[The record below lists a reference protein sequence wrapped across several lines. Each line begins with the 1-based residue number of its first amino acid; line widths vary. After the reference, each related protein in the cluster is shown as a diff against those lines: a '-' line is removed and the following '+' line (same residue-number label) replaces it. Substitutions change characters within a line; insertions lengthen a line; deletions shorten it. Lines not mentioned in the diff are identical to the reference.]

1 MGPHSDHLV
10 GRQDVLDHGLED
22 RLRVNI
28 ADMRDEHGLRYLVQ
42 GQDIIF
48 NLAGQVS
55 HTDSMVDPYTD
66 LEINARSQLS
76 LLEAC
81 RHGNPAAKVVF
92 ASTRQI
98 YGRPEYL
105 PVDERHPL
113 QPVDINGINKL
124 AGEWY
129 HMVYHQVYG
138 LRTVSLR
145 LTNTYGP
152 RMRIRDA
159 RQTFIGWWFRQ
170 LLEGQTL
177 SIFGVGLQVR
187 DFNYIDDVI
196 EALLMVAF
204 HEAADGQIYNLGS
217 DDPINLLNL
226 ARLMIEVNGGGQFDL
241 RPFPDERKRIDI
253 GDYYGD
259 YRRIRG
265 HIERVV
271 PGFDNFEQR
280 IATPGGFALP
290 NGPRDAR
297 EFATADGK
305 AHFVPAGCD
314 GLAHQCRVCQQA
326 VGADEAIGQCDAG
339 GEPVRVRGAGGVL
352 RREAEEAQD
361 AQLVFLDAGGGRSDK
376 HDSFPQDVRVTPDM
390 VMDFSGRIAVQRIDG
405 EVPAQR
411 IRLPVIGEG
420 HDSAPPI
427 GLHVMAQRGDF
438 VRRVINHRSH
448 RAMLNAGGMNRNA
461 GRLESRHH
469 ILRRQ
474 RGCNVDV
481 ANGLAQQRIA
491 HRASGHARLSA
502 SRGHQRKNLLQAW
515 LFQPAGTGE

>member
-1 MGPHSDHLV
+1 MPTVPTEHNAYFRDKHVLITGGLGFIGSNLAHRLV
-10 GRQDVLDHGLED
+10 ALGAEVLILDSLIPEYGGNVFNIHGLED

-113 QPVDINGINKL
+113 QPADVNGINKL

-177 SIFGVGLQVR
+177 SIFGDGLQVR

-204 HEAADGQIYNLGS
+204 YEAADGQIYNLGS

-226 ARLMIEVNGGGQFDL
+226 ARLMIEVNGGGQYDL
-241 RPFPDERKRIDI
+241 RPFPDDRKRIDI
-253 GDYYGD
+253 GDFYGD
-259 YRRIRG
+259 YRRIRSKLG
-265 HIERVV
+265 WRPLV
-271 PGFDNFEQR
+271 GLR
-280 IATPGGFALP
+280 
-290 NGPRDAR
+290 
-297 EFATADGK
+297 
-305 AHFVPAGCD
+305 D
-314 GLAHQCRVCQQA
+314 GLTR
-326 VGADEAIGQCDAG
+326 
-339 GEPVRVRGAGGVL
+339 
-352 RREAEEAQD
+352 
-361 AQLVFLDAGGGRSDK
+361 
-376 HDSFPQDVRVTPDM
+376 T
-390 VMDFSGRIAVQRIDG
+390 MDYF
-405 EVPAQR
+405 
-411 IRLPVIGEG
+411 
-420 HDSAPPI
+420 
-427 GLHVMAQRGDF
+427 
-438 VRRVINHRSH
+438 
-448 RAMLNAGGMNRNA
+448 RAN
-461 GRLESRHH
+461 LEHY
-469 ILRRQ
+469 
-474 RGCNVDV
+474 V
-481 ANGLAQQRIA
+481 
-491 HRASGHARLSA
+491 
-502 SRGHQRKNLLQAW
+502 
-515 LFQPAGTGE
+515 

>member
-1 MGPHSDHLV
+1 MPTVPTDHIAFFRDKRVLITGGLGFIGSNLAYRLV
-10 GRQDVLDHGLED
+10 ALGADVLLVDSLIPEYGGNIYNVHGLED

-42 GQDIIF
+42 GQDVIF

-55 HTDSMVDPYTD
+55 HTDSMTDPYTD

-113 QPVDINGINKL
+113 QPADVNGINKL

-170 LLEGQTL
+170 LLEGKTL
-177 SIFGVGLQVR
+177 TIFGDGLQVR
-187 DFNYIDDVI
+187 DFNYVDDVI
-196 EALLMVAF
+196 EALLMVAA
-204 HEAADGQIYNLGS
+204 HEVADGQIYNLGS

-226 ARLMIEVNGGGQFDL
+226 ARLLIEVNGGGDFEL
-241 RPFPDERKRIDI
+241 LPFPADRKRIDI

-259 YRRIRG
+259 YRRIRSKLG
-265 HIERVV
+265 WRPLV
-271 PGFDNFEQR
+271 G
-280 IATPGGFALP
+280 L
-290 NGPRDAR
+290 RDGMTR
-297 EFATADGK
+297 T
-305 AHFVPAGCD
+305 
-314 GLAHQCRVCQQA
+314 
-326 VGADEAIGQCDAG
+326 
-339 GEPVRVRGAGGVL
+339 
-352 RREAEEAQD
+352 
-361 AQLVFLDAGGGRSDK
+361 
-376 HDSFPQDVRVTPDM
+376 
-390 VMDFSGRIAVQRIDG
+390 MDYF
-405 EVPAQR
+405 
-411 IRLPVIGEG
+411 
-420 HDSAPPI
+420 
-427 GLHVMAQRGDF
+427 
-438 VRRVINHRSH
+438 
-448 RAMLNAGGMNRNA
+448 RAN
-461 GRLESRHH
+461 LEHY
-469 ILRRQ
+469 L
-474 RGCNVDV
+474 
-481 ANGLAQQRIA
+481 
-491 HRASGHARLSA
+491 
-502 SRGHQRKNLLQAW
+502 
-515 LFQPAGTGE
+515 

>member
-1 MGPHSDHLV
+1 MPTVPTEHNATFRGKHVLITGGLGFIGSNLAHRLV
-10 GRQDVLDHGLED
+10 ALGAEVLILDSLIPEYGGNVFNIHGLED

-42 GQDIIF
+42 GQDVIF

-55 HTDSMVDPYTD
+55 HTDSMIDPYTD

-113 QPVDINGINKL
+113 QPADVNGINKL

-129 HMVYHQVYG
+129 HIVYHQVYG

-177 SIFGVGLQVR
+177 SIFGDGLQVR

-259 YRRIRG
+259 YRRIRSKLG
-265 HIERVV
+265 WRPLV
-271 PGFDNFEQR
+271 GLR
-280 IATPGGFALP
+280 
-290 NGPRDAR
+290 
-297 EFATADGK
+297 
-305 AHFVPAGCD
+305 D
-314 GLAHQCRVCQQA
+314 GLTRTVDYFRAN
-326 VGADEAIGQCDAG
+326 
-339 GEPVRVRGAGGVL
+339 
-352 RREAEEAQD
+352 
-361 AQLVFLDAGGGRSDK
+361 LD
-376 HDSFPQDVRVTPDM
+376 HYV
-390 VMDFSGRIAVQRIDG
+390 
-405 EVPAQR
+405 
-411 IRLPVIGEG
+411 
-420 HDSAPPI
+420 
-427 GLHVMAQRGDF
+427 
-438 VRRVINHRSH
+438 
-448 RAMLNAGGMNRNA
+448 
-461 GRLESRHH
+461 
-469 ILRRQ
+469 
-474 RGCNVDV
+474 
-481 ANGLAQQRIA
+481 
-491 HRASGHARLSA
+491 
-502 SRGHQRKNLLQAW
+502 
-515 LFQPAGTGE
+515 

>member
-1 MGPHSDHLV
+1 MPTVPTEHNAYFRGKHVLITGGLGFIGSNLAHRLV
-10 GRQDVLDHGLED
+10 ALGAEVLILDSLIPEYGGTVFNIHGLED

-42 GQDIIF
+42 GQDVIF

-55 HTDSMVDPYTD
+55 HTDSMTDPYTD

-113 QPVDINGINKL
+113 QPADVNGINKL

-129 HMVYHQVYG
+129 HIVYHQVYG

-177 SIFGVGLQVR
+177 NIFGDGLQVR

-204 HEAADGQIYNLGS
+204 HEVADGQIYNLGS

-253 GDYYGD
+253 GDFYGD
-259 YRRIRG
+259 YRRIRSKLG
-265 HIERVV
+265 WRPLV
-271 PGFDNFEQR
+271 GLR
-280 IATPGGFALP
+280 
-290 NGPRDAR
+290 
-297 EFATADGK
+297 
-305 AHFVPAGCD
+305 D
-314 GLAHQCRVCQQA
+314 GLTRTMDYFRAN
-326 VGADEAIGQCDAG
+326 
-339 GEPVRVRGAGGVL
+339 
-352 RREAEEAQD
+352 
-361 AQLVFLDAGGGRSDK
+361 LD
-376 HDSFPQDVRVTPDM
+376 HYV
-390 VMDFSGRIAVQRIDG
+390 
-405 EVPAQR
+405 
-411 IRLPVIGEG
+411 
-420 HDSAPPI
+420 
-427 GLHVMAQRGDF
+427 
-438 VRRVINHRSH
+438 
-448 RAMLNAGGMNRNA
+448 
-461 GRLESRHH
+461 
-469 ILRRQ
+469 
-474 RGCNVDV
+474 
-481 ANGLAQQRIA
+481 
-491 HRASGHARLSA
+491 
-502 SRGHQRKNLLQAW
+502 
-515 LFQPAGTGE
+515 

>member
-1 MGPHSDHLV
+1 MPTVPTEHNAYFRDKHVLITGGLGFIGSNLAHRLV
-10 GRQDVLDHGLED
+10 ALGAEVLIVDSLIPEYGGNVFNIHGLED

-113 QPVDINGINKL
+113 QPADVNGINKL

-177 SIFGVGLQVR
+177 SIFGDGLQVR

-204 HEAADGQIYNLGS
+204 YEAADGQIYNLGS

-226 ARLMIEVNGGGQFDL
+226 ARLMIEVNGGGQYDL
-241 RPFPDERKRIDI
+241 RPFPDDRKRIDI
-253 GDYYGD
+253 GDFYGD
-259 YRRIRG
+259 YRRIRSKLG
-265 HIERVV
+265 WRPLV
-271 PGFDNFEQR
+271 GLR
-280 IATPGGFALP
+280 
-290 NGPRDAR
+290 
-297 EFATADGK
+297 
-305 AHFVPAGCD
+305 D
-314 GLAHQCRVCQQA
+314 GLTR
-326 VGADEAIGQCDAG
+326 
-339 GEPVRVRGAGGVL
+339 
-352 RREAEEAQD
+352 
-361 AQLVFLDAGGGRSDK
+361 
-376 HDSFPQDVRVTPDM
+376 T
-390 VMDFSGRIAVQRIDG
+390 MDYF
-405 EVPAQR
+405 
-411 IRLPVIGEG
+411 
-420 HDSAPPI
+420 
-427 GLHVMAQRGDF
+427 
-438 VRRVINHRSH
+438 
-448 RAMLNAGGMNRNA
+448 RAN
-461 GRLESRHH
+461 LEHY
-469 ILRRQ
+469 
-474 RGCNVDV
+474 V
-481 ANGLAQQRIA
+481 
-491 HRASGHARLSA
+491 
-502 SRGHQRKNLLQAW
+502 
-515 LFQPAGTGE
+515 

>member
-1 MGPHSDHLV
+1 MPTVPTEHNAYFRDKHVLITGGLGFIGSNLAHRLV
-10 GRQDVLDHGLED
+10 ALGAEVLILDSLIPEYGGNVFNIHGLED

-177 SIFGVGLQVR
+177 SIFGDGLQVR

-204 HEAADGQIYNLGS
+204 YEAADGQIYNLGS

-226 ARLMIEVNGGGQFDL
+226 ARLMIEVNGGGQYDL
-241 RPFPDERKRIDI
+241 RPFPDDRKRIDI
-253 GDYYGD
+253 GDFYGD
-259 YRRIRG
+259 YRRIRSKLG
-265 HIERVV
+265 WRPLV
-271 PGFDNFEQR
+271 GLR
-280 IATPGGFALP
+280 
-290 NGPRDAR
+290 
-297 EFATADGK
+297 
-305 AHFVPAGCD
+305 D
-314 GLAHQCRVCQQA
+314 GLTRTMDYFRAN
-326 VGADEAIGQCDAG
+326 
-339 GEPVRVRGAGGVL
+339 
-352 RREAEEAQD
+352 
-361 AQLVFLDAGGGRSDK
+361 LD
-376 HDSFPQDVRVTPDM
+376 HYV
-390 VMDFSGRIAVQRIDG
+390 
-405 EVPAQR
+405 
-411 IRLPVIGEG
+411 
-420 HDSAPPI
+420 
-427 GLHVMAQRGDF
+427 
-438 VRRVINHRSH
+438 
-448 RAMLNAGGMNRNA
+448 
-461 GRLESRHH
+461 
-469 ILRRQ
+469 
-474 RGCNVDV
+474 
-481 ANGLAQQRIA
+481 
-491 HRASGHARLSA
+491 
-502 SRGHQRKNLLQAW
+502 
-515 LFQPAGTGE
+515 

>member
-1 MGPHSDHLV
+1 MPTVPTDHHAFFRDKHVLITGGLGFIGSNLAHRLV
-10 GRQDVLDHGLED
+10 SLGADVLIVDSLIPEYGGNVFNVHGLEEQ
-22 RLRVNI
+22 LRVNI
-28 ADMRDEHGLRYLVQ
+28 ADVRDEHGLRYLVQ
-42 GQDIIF
+42 GQDVIF

-55 HTDSMVDPYTD
+55 HTDSMIDPYTD

-113 QPVDINGINKL
+113 QPADVNGINKL

-129 HMVYHQVYG
+129 HIVYHQVYG

-177 SIFGVGLQVR
+177 SIFGDGLQVR

-226 ARLMIEVNGGGQFDL
+226 ARLMIEVNGGGQYEL
-241 RPFPDERKRIDI
+241 RPFPDDRKRIDI

-259 YRRIRG
+259 YRRIRSKLG
-265 HIERVV
+265 WRPLV
-271 PGFDNFEQR
+271 GLR
-280 IATPGGFALP
+280 
-290 NGPRDAR
+290 
-297 EFATADGK
+297 
-305 AHFVPAGCD
+305 D
-314 GLAHQCRVCQQA
+314 GLTRTV
-326 VGADEAIGQCDAG
+326 DY
-339 GEPVRVRGAGGVL
+339 
-352 RREAEEAQD
+352 
-361 AQLVFLDAGGGRSDK
+361 F
-376 HDSFPQDVRVTPDM
+376 
-390 VMDFSGRIAVQRIDG
+390 
-405 EVPAQR
+405 
-411 IRLPVIGEG
+411 
-420 HDSAPPI
+420 
-427 GLHVMAQRGDF
+427 
-438 VRRVINHRSH
+438 
-448 RAMLNAGGMNRNA
+448 RA
-461 GRLESRHH
+461 
-469 ILRRQ
+469 
-474 RGCNVDV
+474 
-481 ANGLAQQRIA
+481 
-491 HRASGHARLSA
+491 
-502 SRGHQRKNLLQAW
+502 NLYHYV
-515 LFQPAGTGE
+515 

>member
-1 MGPHSDHLV
+1 MPTVPTEHNAYFRDKHVLITGGLGFIGSNLAHRLV
-10 GRQDVLDHGLED
+10 ALGAEVLILDSLIPEYGGNVFNIHGLED

-177 SIFGVGLQVR
+177 SIFGDGLQVR

-204 HEAADGQIYNLGS
+204 YEAADGQIYNLGS

-226 ARLMIEVNGGGQFDL
+226 ARLMIEVNGDGQYDL
-241 RPFPDERKRIDI
+241 RPFPDDRKRIDI
-253 GDYYGD
+253 GDFYGD
-259 YRRIRG
+259 YRRIRSKLG
-265 HIERVV
+265 WRPLV
-271 PGFDNFEQR
+271 GLR
-280 IATPGGFALP
+280 
-290 NGPRDAR
+290 
-297 EFATADGK
+297 
-305 AHFVPAGCD
+305 D
-314 GLAHQCRVCQQA
+314 GLTRTMDYFRAN
-326 VGADEAIGQCDAG
+326 
-339 GEPVRVRGAGGVL
+339 
-352 RREAEEAQD
+352 
-361 AQLVFLDAGGGRSDK
+361 LD
-376 HDSFPQDVRVTPDM
+376 HYV
-390 VMDFSGRIAVQRIDG
+390 
-405 EVPAQR
+405 
-411 IRLPVIGEG
+411 
-420 HDSAPPI
+420 
-427 GLHVMAQRGDF
+427 
-438 VRRVINHRSH
+438 
-448 RAMLNAGGMNRNA
+448 
-461 GRLESRHH
+461 
-469 ILRRQ
+469 
-474 RGCNVDV
+474 
-481 ANGLAQQRIA
+481 
-491 HRASGHARLSA
+491 
-502 SRGHQRKNLLQAW
+502 
-515 LFQPAGTGE
+515 

>member
-1 MGPHSDHLV
+1 MPTVPTEHNATFRGKHVLITGGLGFIGSNLAHRLV
-10 GRQDVLDHGLED
+10 ALGAEVLILDSLIPEYGGNVFNIHGLED

-42 GQDIIF
+42 GQDVIF

-55 HTDSMVDPYTD
+55 HTDSMIDPYTD

-81 RHGNPAAKVVF
+81 RHGNPTAKVVF

-113 QPVDINGINKL
+113 QPADVNGINKL

-129 HMVYHQVYG
+129 HIVYHQVYG

-177 SIFGVGLQVR
+177 SIFGDGLQVR

-259 YRRIRG
+259 YRRIRSKLG
-265 HIERVV
+265 WRPLV
-271 PGFDNFEQR
+271 GLR
-280 IATPGGFALP
+280 
-290 NGPRDAR
+290 
-297 EFATADGK
+297 
-305 AHFVPAGCD
+305 D
-314 GLAHQCRVCQQA
+314 GLTRTVDYFRAN
-326 VGADEAIGQCDAG
+326 
-339 GEPVRVRGAGGVL
+339 
-352 RREAEEAQD
+352 
-361 AQLVFLDAGGGRSDK
+361 LD
-376 HDSFPQDVRVTPDM
+376 HYV
-390 VMDFSGRIAVQRIDG
+390 
-405 EVPAQR
+405 
-411 IRLPVIGEG
+411 
-420 HDSAPPI
+420 
-427 GLHVMAQRGDF
+427 
-438 VRRVINHRSH
+438 
-448 RAMLNAGGMNRNA
+448 
-461 GRLESRHH
+461 
-469 ILRRQ
+469 
-474 RGCNVDV
+474 
-481 ANGLAQQRIA
+481 
-491 HRASGHARLSA
+491 
-502 SRGHQRKNLLQAW
+502 
-515 LFQPAGTGE
+515 